1 MASTNFVVKNGL
13 TVASGT
19 VVAGGSGGSN
29 GQVLSST
36 GTGVQ
41 WVNASSASGDVVGPA
56 SSTDNA
62 IVRFDLTTGKLI
74 QNSTATLSDG
84 GIMIVTELDT
94 DSIKSA
100 TANSPITIAPDGTGD
115 VHLNTD
121 SVRIGDNNADA
132 TIATRGTGDLII
144 TTHEGSAVEGIVRL
158 YDGVNGDITLTP
170 NGSGQVKVG
179 TDQVVTLVASQT
191 LTNKTLT
198 SPTLTTPALGTPA
211 SGTLTNCTFP
221 TLNQNTTG
229 NAATATALQT
239 ARAINGV
246 NFDGTAAI
254 TVTAAAGTLTG
265 ATLASGVTAS
275 SLTSV
280 GTLTGLTV
288 SGTTSLATTSGYSQI
303 GTASNYTSSKL
314 QVYGNIDLVNTS
326 GSQFIRFYDGTTFKG
341 GLGTDDWVGGSSAN
355 LTLVSNGDSV
365 FRTTG
370 SATERMRIV
379 GSTGNVGI
387 GTASPATKLTVS
399 SGSSGADSARFT
411 DGVNST
417 LLVRHSSGGIASL
430 DAYSTFTLM
439 LGGSEQMRL
448 NSTGLGIGT
457 ASPSAKLEVSG
468 TSASGY
474 IVSTITNLSSTG
486 YAQNLMNI
494 GASGANGQ
502 SGIFYAPTIF
512 YKIGIVANDTTTP
525 ITFVNNNGTER
536 MRIDSSGNV
545 GIGTASPVVLKSAT
559 TLQVYGNIKVGNDN
573 ARGLIS
579 LGDVSSTGANAGIW
593 RGAAG
598 AYGSTG
604 NYLCLGGYDGIT
616 FTTGNAEIASQ
627 TERVRIDSSGNV
639 GIGTASPSAKLQVN
653 SSGNTPLN
661 LVGSLACQ
669 INLNDGTQNA
679 NWGLGVGGVGITGIA
694 SPSTY
699 PLVLYTNGSERVRI
713 DSSGNL
719 LVGVTSASYS
729 SANRGVVNL
738 GGSASGLLGF
748 QIGGVA
754 KGYVAHFD
762 SSMQI
767 WNEAA
772 SPILFGTS
780 ATERMR
786 IDSSGNVGIGVTPS
800 AWKSNWKTLQ
810 ISNASITSDGVRT
823 AIGNNWYLNSAASDI
838 YINTDYALLYQQVS
852 GTHQWYTA
860 ASGTA
865 GNAISFSE
873 RMRIDNSGNVGIGTA
888 SPNYKLDVNGAIVN
902 GINGAYGAYTRI
914 SGGTLKPYFATSGN
928 DTFYY
933 NTNASGSIKW
943 VNATDT
949 ATLMTLDNSGNL
961 TNIGVFKGN
970 SGSKGFGGIT
980 TTTSTST
987 PTGGSSG
994 DHYYIY

>member
-387 GTASPATKLTVS
+387 GTASPTFKLDVQ
-399 SGSSGADSARFT
+399 GSSAGYLEAVRFKNTNAAGYLTTSWTVGSAE
-411 DGVNST
+411 
-417 LLVRHSSGGIASL
+417 A
-430 DAYSTFTLM
+430 
-439 LGGSEQMRL
+439 
-448 NSTGLGIGT
+448 
-457 ASPSAKLEVSG
+457 
-468 TSASGY
+468 
-474 IVSTITNLSSTG
+474 TIR
-486 YAQNLMNI
+486 
-494 GASGANGQ
+494 
-502 SGIFYAPTIF
+502 YAPSILF
-512 YKIGIVANDTTTP
+512 KIGPDSGDTTTP
-525 ITFVNNNGTER
+525 IVFATNNG
-536 MRIDSSGNV
+536 
-545 GIGTASPVVLKSAT
+545 
-559 TLQVYGNIKVGNDN
+559 
-573 ARGLIS
+573 
-579 LGDVSSTGANAGIW
+579 
-593 RGAAG
+593 
-598 AYGSTG
+598 
-604 NYLCLGGYDGIT
+604 
-616 FTTGNAEIASQ
+616 

-713 DSSGNL
+713 DSSGRL
-719 LVGVTSASYS
+719 GIAVTPSAWQTSSYKVLQIS
-729 SANRGVVNL
+729 EGGAAFWGQADAVDADISTNAYIDSSYQFRYIKAGAATWYRALDGYFYWNTASSGSANGAI
-738 GGSASGLLGF
+738 SFS
-748 QIGGVA
+748 
-754 KGYVAHFD
+754 
-762 SSMQI
+762 
-767 WNEAA
+767 
-772 SPILFGTS
+772 
-780 ATERMR
+780 ERMR
-786 IDSSGNVGIGVTPS
+786 LTIDGNLGIGTASPASKLHIEGASVSYGQVRLLNTSGSGEASVNIGRTGQTLEQRWTIGQGVAGIGDGFGFYTGGLARVVFDTSGNVGIGVTPS
-800 AWKSNWKTLQ
+800 AWGSF
-810 ISNASITSDGVRT
+810 AITQYKGGFIGSQSSSYLYIGQNTYFNGTDFKYVST
-823 AIGNNWYLNSAASDI
+823 AAVTMLEQSFGAFVFYR
-838 YINTDYALLYQQVS
+838 
-852 GTHQWYTA
+852 A

-865 GNAISFSE
+865 GNTVSFSESCRIDSSGNLLVGRTTTPADGLARIAVLNTTDTAIQLTKSGVVSCRITAISTALAFGVDGSDGATE
-873 RMRIDNSGNVGIGTA
+873 RMRIDTTQV
-888 SPNYKLDVNGAIVN
+888 K
-902 GINGAYGAYTRI
+902 
-914 SGGTLKPYFATSGN
+914 ATVP
-928 DTFYY
+928 F
-933 NTNASGSIKW
+933 I
-943 VNATDT
+943 
-949 ATLMTLDNSGNL
+949 
-961 TNIGVFKGN
+961 GN
-970 SGSKGFGGIT
+970 SGTKGFGGIT